1 MALPYDLAMRRWFL
15 CFLLFL
21 MPLRLWAGV
30 WMPMVPSASHPA
42 LATVAVTAHA
52 EVEALHDCHEAQAV
66 SVHKAHLP
74 QPETPDSTGQTTDCH
89 DATCQL
95 CGVCHQSAN
104 LAVWPVMASVFQAHP
119 QPVGATLVPILSTA
133 PPLIKPPIF

>member
-1 MALPYDLAMRRWFL
+1 MRRAFL

-30 WMPMVPSASHPA
+30 WMPMAPSTAHPA
-42 LATVAVTAHA
+42 HAMVPVTAHA
-52 EVEALHDCHEAQAV
+52 EVEALHNCHEAQALL
-66 SVHKAHLP
+66 VHNAHLP
-74 QPETPDSTGQTTDCH
+74 QPETPDSNGHKADCH

-104 LAVWPVMASVFQAHP
+104 LAVWPAIAAVFQAHS
-119 QPVGATLVPILSTA
+119 QPVGATLAPVVRSA

>member
-1 MALPYDLAMRRWFL
+1 MRRLVL

-30 WMPMVPSASHPA
+30 WMPMAPSALQA
-42 LATVAVTAHA
+42 GLAQVAVTAHL
-52 EVEALHDCHEAQAV
+52 EVETLHDCHEAQPV
-66 SVHKAHLP
+66 SLHDAYLP
-74 QPETPDSTGQTTDCH
+74 QPETLDLNGQKADCH

-104 LAVWPVMASVFQAHP
+104 LAVWPVMGLVFQAHP
-119 QPVGATLVPILSTA
+119 QPVGATLVPIVRTA

>member
-1 MALPYDLAMRRWFL
+1 MRRLFL
-15 CFLLFL
+15 CFLLCL

-30 WMPMVPSASHPA
+30 WMPVESGASHHNLESA
-42 LATVAVTAHA
+42 NLAHQTEIGADHG
-52 EVEALHDCHEAQAV
+52 CHEVMAALTHDDNAQLSSTA
-66 SVHKAHLP
+66 
-74 QPETPDSTGQTTDCH
+74 QTTGQKAEGH

-104 LAVWPVMASVFQAHP
+104 LAVWHAMAPVFQVHQ
-119 QPVGATLVPILSTA
+119 QPVGAILTPIVRTP

>member
-1 MALPYDLAMRRWFL
+1 MVLPYDLAMRRLFL

-30 WMPMVPSASHPA
+30 WMPMATSATHSGVA
-42 LATVAVTAHA
+42 QVAVTAQPQV
-52 EVEALHDCHEAQAV
+52 EVQHDCHEAQAV
-66 SVHKAHLP
+66 SAHNNHLP
-74 QPETPDSTGQTTDCH
+74 LQETPDPAGHQADCH

-95 CGVCHQSAN
+95 CGVCHQNAS
-104 LAVWPVMASVFQAHP
+104 LAVWPVMGSVFQAHP
-119 QPVGATLVPILSTA
+119 QPVGTTLASVVRTA